1 MAVTSVQVGR
11 ASLLELISAGSMTVA
26 RETLYALTALPPHEP
41 RLVDMAGR
49 FPAYVGET
57 EVPMSIPLIVYF
69 RNASEDTRRAA
80 WLTLT
85 TYLDSTLGL
94 VQIRWTDGGTT
105 KKFYA
110 SVTDAM
116 ADADWSVGTANL
128 IAPDP
133 VAEAV

>member
-1 MAVTSVQVGR
+1 MAVTSIQVGR
-11 ASLLELISAGSMTVA
+11 ASLLELIAAGSMTVA
-26 RETLYALTALPPHEP
+26 RETLYALTALPPKEP
-41 RLVDMAGR
+41 RLVKMAGR
-49 FPAYVGET
+49 HPAYVGET
-57 EVPMSIPLIVYF
+57 ELERSIPLIVFF

-80 WLTLT
+80 FATLL
-85 TYLDSTLGL
+85 TYLDSSAGL

-110 SVTDAM
+110 SVTDGV
-116 ADADWSVGTANL
+116 ADADFSVGTANL